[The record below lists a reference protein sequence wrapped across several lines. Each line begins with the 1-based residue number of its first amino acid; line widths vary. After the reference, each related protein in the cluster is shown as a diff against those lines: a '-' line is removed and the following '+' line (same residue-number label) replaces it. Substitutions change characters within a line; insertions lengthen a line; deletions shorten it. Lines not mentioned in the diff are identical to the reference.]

1 MKEDKYKIV
10 GALLIGYI
18 ITVAVLL
25 IATWIDWVY
34 IFCKGV

>member
-1 MKEDKYKIV
+1 MKEDKYMIL

-25 IATWIDWVY
+25 IGVWIE
-34 IFCKGV
+34 

>member
-10 GALLIGYI
+10 GALLVGYI

-25 IATWIDWVY
+25 IATWID
-34 IFCKGV
+34 

>member
-1 MKEDKYKIV
+1 MNTDKYMIV

-25 IATWIDWVY
+25 IATWID
-34 IFCKGV
+34 